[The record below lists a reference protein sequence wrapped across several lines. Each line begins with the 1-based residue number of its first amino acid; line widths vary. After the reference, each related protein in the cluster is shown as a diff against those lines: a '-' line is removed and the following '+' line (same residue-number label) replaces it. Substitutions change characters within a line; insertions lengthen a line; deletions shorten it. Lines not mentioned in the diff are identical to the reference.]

1 MKVSHGRLAGSSRN
15 DEAAAR
21 IAEGHAVAAER
32 DARASG
38 IIQKLERPLRHDYEY
53 TIRRVDCRHPHRPT
67 CFSLG
72 EKQSMVNCNENSFEW
87 TFELHE
93 DRFWNNFHADWYLPI
108 IKDWKN
114 SITSQLYVDWAYMQ
128 QKHNPVF
135 NKVIAKAQSH
145 GNFDIVGM
153 YQDWNT
159 ELVAQFYSTAWRS
172 GNRYDST
179 INFNI
184 EGHQFNICV
193 REFPTIFGLAD
204 NDFLR
209 AEISTKRTMAENE
222 LAPLYFSINENYY
235 GKTHGLL
242 PG

>member
-1 MKVSHGRLAGSSRN
+1 
-15 DEAAAR
+15 
-21 IAEGHAVAAER
+21 
-32 DARASG
+32 
-38 IIQKLERPLRHDYEY
+38 
-53 TIRRVDCRHPHRPT
+53 
-67 CFSLG
+67 
-72 EKQSMVNCNENSFEW
+72 
-87 TFELHE
+87 
-93 DRFWNNFHADWYLPI
+93 
-108 IKDWKN
+108 
-114 SITSQLYVDWAYMQ
+114 
-128 QKHNPVF
+128 VF

-184 EGHQFNICV
+184 EGHQFNIYV